1 MTTTSETA
9 SCKRTD
15 RVPEAER
22 LRPQPADLAVVS
34 VFLLAAFLL
43 YRPLWNNLGS
53 GYLVNSGQD
62 QRMWEWFFAVTAH
75 ALSNGENPLFS
86 ALQNHPDGVN
96 LMANTVML
104 GLGVPLAPLTLAFG
118 PTVTWAMVLSG
129 GLLATATAWYWVLS
143 RHLVPSRAA
152 AAVGAAFCAFA
163 PPIISH
169 ANAHPNFVAL
179 FLLPFLV
186 LCLVKLAHGHRPVRT
201 GILLGLL
208 LAWQIFLGEEPLLIG
223 ATGFLLFAAAYAVQR
238 AERVLEML
246 RPLGIG
252 LAVAAGVSTLLV
264 AYPLWWQFFG
274 PQSYHSLEHGLVGND
289 AAAFTAFATESLA
302 GDPATARE
310 LSMNRTEEN
319 AFFGWPLVV
328 LVLLVAAWLCRD
340 AVARA
345 ITVALLGMAW
355 LSTGVILVV
364 DGEVTGV
371 PGPWLGLFQLPLYE
385 SVLESRFALGCVP
398 LIGILLAMATRR
410 VLTAAR
416 RRRRLLVPVWVLA
429 LLAALLPIAPTGL
442 RTEPR
447 PPTPDF
453 FAEGGWREYVDPGGS
468 VVLAPLPDT
477 GDARGLRW
485 QVQAGLAFPL
495 AEGYF
500 VAPHGPDRKGNYGA
514 RRRPT
519 SRLLERVDDTG
530 AAAPVDLKDRLRAQ
544 QDLRFW
550 RADVVVLAPR
560 RHQDALLET
569 VQALLAKPPRMTGG
583 VWVWDVRELT
593 R

>member
-1 MTTTSETA
+1 MAKTGKTA
-9 SCKRTD
+9 PFEQ
-15 RVPEAER
+15 VPRAPESGH
-22 LRPQPADLAVVS
+22 LRAHPADLAITS
-34 VFLLAAFLL
+34 IFLLAAFLI

-53 GYLVNSGQD
+53 GYLTNSGQD

-96 LMANTVML
+96 LMANTAML

-118 PTVTWAMVLSG
+118 PTVTWALVLTG
-129 GLLATATAWYWVLS
+129 GLLATAVAWYWVLS
-143 RHLVPSRAA
+143 RHLVHGRVAA
-152 AAVGAAFCAFA
+152 VVGAAFCAFA

-179 FLLPFLV
+179 FVLPFLV

-201 GILLGLL
+201 GVLLGLL

-223 ATGFLLFAAAYAVQR
+223 ATTFLIFAGAYAVQR
-238 AERVLEML
+238 AEHVLETL
-246 RPLGIG
+246 RPLAIG
-252 LAVAAGVSTLLV
+252 LAVAAGVSLLLV

-289 AAAFTAFATESLA
+289 AAAFTAFATESVA
-302 GDPATARE
+302 GDPAVARD

-328 LVLLVAAWLCRD
+328 LVLLAAAYLWRD

-355 LSTGVILVV
+355 LSTGLILMV

-371 PGPWLGLFQLPLYE
+371 AGPWLGLFRAPLYE

-398 LIGILLAMATRR
+398 LIGILLAMTTSRILA
-410 VLTAAR
+410 AAR
-416 RRRRLLVPVWVLA
+416 PRRRWLVPLWA
-429 LLAALLPIAPTGL
+429 ASLLTALLPIVPTEL
-442 RTEPR
+442 RTEQR

-485 QVQAGLAFPL
+485 QVDAGLAFPL

-500 VAPHGPDRKGNYGA
+500 VAPHGTERKGNYGA
-514 RRRPT
+514 QRRPT

-530 AAAPVDLKDRLRAQ
+530 AAARVDLRDRLRAQ

-560 RHQDALLET
+560 RHQEALLET
-569 VQALLAKPPRMTGG
+569 VRALLAKPPRMVGG
-583 VWVWDVRELT
+583 VWVWDVREVT